1 MNKYALGTI
10 LGTVALGLMKGKLG
24 SSVKIKREYS
34 KFLKLPDIFFRI
46 YATSLDYLGMDIDNL
61 FESEDS
67 IILKDNDQSNRLF
80 LFPIKGSPI
89 IKSAG
94 VFMEGIEVTDEDE
107 NLGNLYSI
115 YWLYVIEPYD
125 ENLVLNQKTI
135 NHLQDIFHELCFAF
149 NEAAQKVM
157 SDDVGFDEWG
167 NEFRYDNVEDFIEHK
182 GDIIR
187 SEINDVSFIS
197 VPEHFII
204 DNEGRKKPLRD
215 NKNDMKTSKLR
226 KR

>member
-1 MNKYALGTI
+1 MEYSLATVLGTAALGF
-10 LGTVALGLMKGKLG
+10 LKGKLG

-34 KFLKLPDIFFRI
+34 KFLKFTDIFFRI
-46 YATSLDYLGMDIDNL
+46 YATNLDYLGIDLDNL

-80 LFPIKGSPI
+80 LLPIKGSPI

-94 VFMEGIEVTDEDE
+94 VFMESIEVTDEDE
-107 NLGNLYSI
+107 DLGNLYSI

-125 ENLVLNQKTI
+125 ENLILNQKTI
-135 NHLQDIFHELCFAF
+135 NHLQDIFHKLCFAF
-149 NEAAQKVM
+149 NETTQKVM

-187 SEINDVSFIS
+187 SEINDMSFIS

-204 DNEGRKKPLRD
+204 DNEGRKKPLRY
-215 NKNDMKTSKLR
+215 NKNNVQTLKLR